1 MYSSNVSADY
11 DTPDALPH
19 RSSPDC
25 GVAALELLNT
35 AADEAETL
43 AFLETRPVHTVNLR
57 GLIRDNGLDSP
68 RNRGQFYGYRDA
80 GGRLEGVALI
90 GHATLVE
97 TRTARALE
105 SVARKAQDCT
115 RAHMILGEQEMVKE
129 FWNYYAEDGRKMR
142 LACRELLFE
151 LNWPV
156 EVCQEV
162 AGLRPATIDDLDLI
176 IPVHVAM
183 AVAENGVNPLEKD
196 PEGFRER
203 YARRVERGRTWILV
217 EDGKLVFKTEV
228 FADTPQAVYLEGIY
242 VSPDARGK
250 GLGLSCLSQLSRT
263 LLRRTETVCV
273 LVSEE
278 NARAQAFYRKAGFRF
293 TSTYET
299 IFLQQD

>member
-1 MYSSNVSADY
+1 MYSQNVSADC
-11 DTPDALPH
+11 DTLGALPH
-19 RSSPDC
+19 RSPPGN
-25 GVAALELLNT
+25 GVAALGLLNT

-43 AFLETRPVHTVNLR
+43 SFLETRPVHTVNLR

-105 SVARKAQDCT
+105 SIARQARGCT

-129 FWNYYAEDGRKMR
+129 FWSHYAADGQKPR

-156 EVCQEV
+156 AVCQDV
-162 AGLRPATIDDLDLI
+162 AGLRPATLDDLDLI
-176 IPVHVAM
+176 IPVHVSM
-183 AVAENGVNPLEKD
+183 AVEENGFNPLEKD
-196 PEGFRER
+196 PVGFRER

-217 EDGKLVFKTEV
+217 EDGKVAFKTEV
-228 FADTPQAVYLEGIY
+228 YADTPQAVYLEGVY

-273 LVSEE
+273 LVNEE

-299 IFLQQD
+299 IFLQQN